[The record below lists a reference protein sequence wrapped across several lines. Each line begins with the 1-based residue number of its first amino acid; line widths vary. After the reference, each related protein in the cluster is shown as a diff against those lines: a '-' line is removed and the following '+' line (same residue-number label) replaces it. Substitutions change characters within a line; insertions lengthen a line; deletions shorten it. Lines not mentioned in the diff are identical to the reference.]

1 MAKKFEEP
9 QARGDFFRSL
19 GTLFAGFVASQIE
32 DAVTGVGPRLLR
44 PPGALDEFAFL
55 TACTRCDKCIRA
67 CPENA
72 IRKAGPNMGL
82 ALNTPYLEPRGT
94 PCFLCTTLP
103 CVTAC
108 EDEALVWPR
117 RNQADGTVLEG
128 PRAVRMGTA
137 KVKPGRCV
145 TWDIETREARAC
157 RACVDRCP
165 YPEEAIRIAAP
176 KEGEAVGHPEVIAD
190 VCTGC
195 GLCVF
200 ACPTADP
207 AILVEPR
214 RD

>member
-1 MAKKFEEP
+1 
-9 QARGDFFRSL
+9 
-19 GTLFAGFVASQIE
+19 
-32 DAVTGVGPRLLR
+32 
-44 PPGALDEFAFL
+44 
-55 TACTRCDKCIRA
+55 
-67 CPENA
+67 
-72 IRKAGPNMGL
+72 
-82 ALNTPYLEPRGT
+82 
-94 PCFLCTTLP
+94 
-103 CVTAC
+103 
-108 EDEALVWPR
+108 
-117 RNQADGTVLEG
+117 
-128 PRAVRMGTA
+128 MGTA